1 MEALKLKIF
10 QVLTEK
16 ITVLEFENWMYNSE
30 EFMSKINNDS
40 FYFDVISI
48 NYKDENWFKK
58 LEQLAN
64 KEFTEDFLFLFKIK
78 NSCLEVMKSS
88 NARETYQI
96 LSKLLVNY
104 NFDSDYEIVWKFFN
118 IHDCLETFNG
128 SMFNENTLFEEAKFY
143 SKQVIELTKN
153 CIEIEDLKRLLMLDL
168 LPFKNE
174 ELQLKITL
182 KQKIFAFLKK
192 S

>member
-30 EFMSKINNDS
+30 EFMGEINNNS
-40 FYFDVISI
+40 LYFDVISI
-48 NYKDENWFKK
+48 NYKDEKWFKK
-58 LEQLAN
+58 LEQLCN
-64 KEFTEDFLFLFKIK
+64 NEFTEDFLLLFKIE

-88 NARETYQI
+88 TAKETYQI
-96 LSKLLVNY
+96 LSKLLVNFNY
-104 NFDSDYEIVWKFFN
+104 DSDYDIMWKFFN

-128 SMFNENTLFEEAKFY
+128 SMFNENELLEEAKFY

-153 CIEIEDLKRLLMLDL
+153 CIEIEDSKQLLTLDL
-168 LPFKNE
+168 IPFRNE
-174 ELQLKITL
+174 ESLPKPTL
-182 KQKIFAFLKK
+182 KQKIFAFFKK